1 MKYKIGQKVIVMSIK
16 DTIFT
21 PLLVGVAVIIEDR
34 NEEKGSY
41 VVSIPSAK
49 NVAITLPETH
59 LIPASYGD

>member
-1 MKYKIGQKVIVMSIK
+1 MKYKIGQKVVVMSVK

-34 NEEKGSY
+34 NEEKGLY
-41 VVSIPSAK
+41 IVSIPSVK
-49 NVAITLPETH
+49 NVTITLPETH